1 MAKTFV
7 GSRVRQLRGERGFS
21 QAALAQMLDISPS
34 YLNQIEHDVRPLTV
48 AVLLRIT
55 EVFGVDA
62 TFFASQ
68 DDTRLLAE
76 LREVT
81 LDHDLGVE
89 VDQSEL
95 ADVVSSHPALARAL
109 VNLHRR
115 YRLTTTQLAAATED
129 RFSDGSGS
137 GSITMPHEE
146 VRDYFYERQNYL
158 HELDTAA
165 EELTVR
171 MRMHR
176 ADLVRDLSD
185 RLTSVHD
192 VRIKRIDLGDNV
204 LHRFDPETRTLEI
217 GGHLPSGQYAF
228 KLAAELAYLEYG
240 ALIDGLVAEGS
251 FTSDESRK
259 LARLGLANYF
269 AAATV
274 LPYRQFHEIAENFRY
289 DVERLSAFYAV
300 SYETIAHRLSTLQ
313 RPSMR
318 GVPLSFVRVD
328 RAGNMSKRQSATGF
342 HFSSAG
348 GTCPLWNVYETFA
361 NPGKILVQIA
371 QMPDGRNYMWVA
383 RTIERRASRYGQPG
397 KTFAIGLGCELRH
410 AHRLVYSEGLDLSGD
425 IATPIGAGCR
435 VCERDNCPQRAFPA
449 LGRALDLDEHRS
461 TVSPYSGEARMTDQ
475 IGRIPAGGFRE
486 LGPDQLGFGE
496 VGARTM
502 RAPKMHLFATLGQ
515 HKRLFLSMMPYS
527 AVLLRGRLPHRR
539 HRAGDPAGRA
549 PARFGVRAAA
559 PPLDGTPSRTR
570 RPDAGA
576 DLRLAERDRRAP
588 AGSPIASRRCC
599 VPPTSSS
606 STARSAPRCGSSC
619 PITSIDVS
627 SSNSACWQGNTTVWR
642 QRCRPCRFRW
652 TTRAITG
659 RCRPARTATA
669 GPAAPATRTRTPPG

>member
-7 GSRVRQLRGERGFS
+7 GSRVRQLRSERGFS
-21 QAALAQMLDISPS
+21 QAALAQMLEISPS

-68 DDTRLLAE
+68 DDTRLVAE

-81 LDHDLGVE
+81 MDRDVDIDVDLAE
-89 VDQSEL
+89 V
-95 ADVVSSHPALARAL
+95 ADMVASHPTLARAM

-115 YRLTTTQLAAATED
+115 YRLATTQLAAATED
-129 RFSDGSGS
+129 RFADGSGGS
-137 GSITMPHEE
+137 GTGSITMPHEE
-146 VRDYFYERQNYL
+146 VRDYFYQRQNYL

-165 EELTVR
+165 EDLTIR

-176 ADLVRDLSD
+176 AELARELSD
-185 RLTSVHD
+185 RLTMVHG
-192 VRIKRIDLGDNV
+192 VHIIRRMDLGETT
-204 LHRFDPETRTLEI
+204 LHRFDPATKTMEI
-217 GGHLPSGQYAF
+217 SGHLASGQTVF
-228 KLAAELAYLEYG
+228 RMAAELAYLEFG
-240 ALIDGLVAEGS
+240 GLIDKLVEEGK
-251 FTSDESRK
+251 FTSEESTT

-274 LPYRQFHEIAENFRY
+274 LPYAQFHDVAERFRY
-289 DVERLSAFYAV
+289 DIERLSAFYLV

-318 GVPLSFVRVD
+318 GVPLSFIRVD

-361 NPGKILVQIA
+361 NPGKIGVQIA

-383 RTIERRASRYGQPG
+383 RTVERRASRYGQPG

-425 IATPIGAGCR
+425 NATPIGAGCL

-461 TVSPYSGEARMTDQ
+461 TVSPYLVKQS
-475 IGRIPAGGFRE
+475 
-486 LGPDQLGFGE
+486 
-496 VGARTM
+496 
-502 RAPKMHLFATLGQ
+502 
-515 HKRLFLSMMPYS
+515 
-527 AVLLRGRLPHRR
+527 
-539 HRAGDPAGRA
+539 
-549 PARFGVRAAA
+549 
-559 PPLDGTPSRTR
+559 
-570 RPDAGA
+570 
-576 DLRLAERDRRAP
+576 
-588 AGSPIASRRCC
+588 
-599 VPPTSSS
+599 
-606 STARSAPRCGSSC
+606 
-619 PITSIDVS
+619 
-627 SSNSACWQGNTTVWR
+627 
-642 QRCRPCRFRW
+642 
-652 TTRAITG
+652 
-659 RCRPARTATA
+659 
-669 GPAAPATRTRTPPG
+669 